1 MSNLNFTQKIAVK
14 WYQTFDTTGLIF
26 GMLQELKIYIRFA
39 FYAGLPLF
47 IVFTLNYLGTLLPLD
62 NYGLNGLYSFITY
75 ATAAGASIVVFYES
89 IFKLDIKA
97 IIAQKKEEKERIK
110 REKLQFWRLRNMN
123 IFVRILIYIL
133 IYFFIVNFLQIT
145 AIAAFF
151 NTYANPTPQDIQM
164 LEKSFN
170 ELLKWVSISY
180 IFSFLT
186 LAFFVQKI
194 RRGRQNA

>member
-1 MSNLNFTQKIAVK
+1 MSNLNFLQKIAIK

-26 GMLQELKIYIRFA
+26 SMLQQLNIYMRLA

-47 IVFTLNYLGTLLPLD
+47 TLFALSYLSGFLPLHK
-62 NYGLNGLYSFITY
+62 YGLTSLYNFITY
-75 ATAAGASIVVFYES
+75 ATAIGASIVVFYES
-89 IFKLDIKA
+89 IFSLDIKA
-97 IIAQKKEEKERIK
+97 IIAQKKEEKQRIK

-151 NTYANPTPQDIQM
+151 NTYANPTLQDIQM

-186 LAFFVQKI
+186 LEFFVQKI
-194 RRGRQNA
+194 RKGRQNA